1 MNAEVDRSL
10 QSSELA
16 QRLRRRLVESPGVI
30 NLRQLPTQHTQN
42 TVSNIIQRSTLP
54 DRVQSRYDSPG
65 IFQPEAIAHL
75 FQRSRIEGF
84 SSLDAPL
91 SSPTGTS
98 PLSGGTIQRS
108 TRGTGDWEF
117 SPASSA
123 PPTSPALS
131 SGTFRVSR
139 QQSPAIGSAGAL
151 GAIARHPIEAS
162 PVEAG
167 SATPH
172 TQGSAEST
180 PSGEV
185 TGSTAMSDSIAT
197 PPPSSEPSV
206 RVRVQHPSR
215 TNASLQRLSNPQIDR
230 RDAPMETSGA
240 FIQFHAPPNLPL
252 QQVSLKSDRPMPS
265 TANTASTEVAIQAG
279 NPIPEATVTPPV
291 AIVHRQPESPSLM
304 RVSRRLDLKASL
316 DSPTKSVSLPS
327 IPPNPENVVPAQSV
341 VPTPLT
347 PMPLIIAR
355 VPMAQ
360 ESAES
365 TDASPTLE
373 QPQSSLPIRVPA
385 TPSPP
390 LLLQRQP
397 QEGFTLNSG
406 ARASATASD
415 NSQPTVFATMPSSG
429 TPLPQPE
436 IVWRKPAP
444 ELAAAALPVRETSV
458 NTAIARQVLSEPS
471 PGVEAVS
478 ATPAIATPA
487 APETTPAGGTSNL
500 DIQQLAQQVSRI
512 LTRQLTV
519 ERERRGIRTW

>member
-1 MNAEVDRSL
+1 MDAEVNQSL

-65 IFQPEAIAHL
+65 IFRPEGIAHL

-84 SSLDAPL
+84 SPLDAPL
-91 SSPTGTS
+91 PSPTGAS

-108 TRGTGDWEF
+108 ARETGDWEF

-139 QQSPAIGSAGAL
+139 QQSPAIGSTGAL
-151 GAIARHPIEAS
+151 DAIARYPIEAS

-172 TQGSAEST
+172 TQGSGEST
-180 PSGEV
+180 PLGEV

-215 TNASLQRLSNPQIDR
+215 TNASIQRLSNPQSDR
-230 RDAPMETSGA
+230 MDAPMTPSD
-240 FIQFHAPPNLPL
+240 IPKQSPSNLPL
-252 QQVSLKSDRPMPS
+252 QQVSLKSDRPMPP
-265 TANTASTEVAIQAG
+265 TANTASTEAAIQAG

-291 AIVHRQPESPSLM
+291 AIVHRQPESPFLM

-316 DSPTKSVSLPS
+316 DSPTKGALLPS
-327 IPPNPENVVPAQSV
+327 IPPNPENVVPAQPV
-341 VPTPLT
+341 APTPLT
-347 PMPLIIAR
+347 PMPLVIAR
-355 VPMAQ
+355 VPVAQ
-360 ESAES
+360 DSAES
-365 TDASPTLE
+365 PDTNPTLE
-373 QPQSSLPIRVPA
+373 QPESSLPIRVPA
-385 TPSPP
+385 TLSPP
-390 LLLQRQP
+390 LLLQQQP
-397 QEGFTLNSG
+397 QEGSMLNSG
-406 ARASATASD
+406 ARAIATASG
-415 NSQPTVFATMPSSG
+415 NSQPTVLARMPTSG
-429 TPLPQPE
+429 TPLPQPKM
-436 IVWRKPAP
+436 VWRKPTP
-444 ELAAAALPVRETSV
+444 ELATPALPIRETSV
-458 NTAIARQVLSEPS
+458 NTTIARQVVSEPS
-471 PGVEAVS
+471 PGVEAMS

-487 APETTPAGGTSNL
+487 APETTPAGGTNNL

>member
-54 DRVQSRYDSPG
+54 DRVQSRYGSPG

-75 FQRSRIEGF
+75 FQRSRTEGF
-84 SSLDAPL
+84 SPLDAPL
-91 SSPTGTS
+91 PSATGTS
-98 PLSGGTIQRS
+98 PLSGGTIQRATRE
-108 TRGTGDWEF
+108 TRGWEF
-117 SPASSA
+117 SPASPA
-123 PPTSPALS
+123 PPALS
-131 SGTFRVSR
+131 SSTFRVSR
-139 QQSPAIGSAGAL
+139 QQSSAFGSAGAL
-151 GAIARHPIEAS
+151 GAIARYPIEAS
-162 PVEAG
+162 PVDAG
-167 SATPH
+167 EATPY
-172 TQGSAEST
+172 TQGSAEGA

-185 TGSTAMSDSIAT
+185 TGSTAMSDSITT
-197 PPPSSEPSV
+197 PSPSSEPSV

-215 TNASLQRLSNPQIDR
+215 TSASLQRLSNPQSDR
-230 RDAPMETSGA
+230 IDAPMTPSD
-240 FIQFHAPPNLPL
+240 IPRQSPSNLPL
-252 QQVSLKSDRPMPS
+252 QQVSLKSDRPMPP
-265 TANTASTEVAIQAG
+265 TANTASTEAASQAG
-279 NPIPEATVTPPV
+279 NPIPEATPATPV

-316 DSPTKSVSLPS
+316 DSPTKGALLPS
-327 IPPNPENVVPAQSV
+327 VPPNPENVVPAQSV
-341 VPTPLT
+341 APTPLT
-347 PMPLIIAR
+347 PMPLVIAR
-355 VPMAQ
+355 VPVAQ

-365 TDASPTLE
+365 TDASPTVE
-373 QPQSSLPIRVPA
+373 QSQSSLPIRVPA

-397 QEGFTLNSG
+397 QEGFTLNFG

-444 ELAAAALPVRETSV
+444 ELATPALPIRETSV
-458 NTAIARQVLSEPS
+458 STMIARQVVSEPS
-471 PGVEAVS
+471 PGVEAMS

-487 APETTPAGGTSNL
+487 APEITPAGGTSNL

>member
-54 DRVQSRYDSPG
+54 DRVQSHYGSPG
-65 IFQPEAIAHL
+65 IFQPEGIAHL
-75 FQRSRIEGF
+75 FQRSRTEGF
-84 SSLDAPL
+84 SPLDAPL
-91 SSPTGTS
+91 PSPTATS

-108 TRGTGDWEF
+108 TRGAGDWEF
-117 SPASSA
+117 SPASPT
-123 PPTSPALS
+123 PPTAPALS

-151 GAIARHPIEAS
+151 GAIARYPIEAS

-167 SATPH
+167 EAIPY
-172 TQGSAEST
+172 TQGSAEGA

-185 TGSTAMSDSIAT
+185 TGATAMSDSITT

-215 TNASLQRLSNPQIDR
+215 TNASIQRLSNPQSDHQ
-230 RDAPMETSGA
+230 DAPMETSSA
-240 FIQFHAPPNLPL
+240 FIQSHAPPNLPL
-252 QQVSLKSDRPMPS
+252 QQVSLKSDRPMPP
-265 TANTASTEVAIQAG
+265 TANTASTEAASQAG
-279 NPIPEATVTPPV
+279 NPIPEATPATPV
-291 AIVHRQPESPSLM
+291 ASVHRQPESPSLM

-316 DSPTKSVSLPS
+316 DSPTTGALLPS
-327 IPPNPENVVPAQSV
+327 VPPNPENVVPAQSV
-341 VPTPLT
+341 APTPLT
-347 PMPLIIAR
+347 PMPLVIAR
-355 VPMAQ
+355 VPVAQ

-365 TDASPTLE
+365 TDTSPTLE
-373 QPQSSLPIRVPA
+373 QPQSSLPIWVPA

-444 ELAAAALPVRETSV
+444 ESAAPALPIRETSV
-458 NTAIARQVLSEPS
+458 NTTIARQVVSEPS
-471 PGVEAVS
+471 PGVEAIS
-478 ATPAIATPA
+478 ATPALATPT
-487 APETTPAGGTSNL
+487 APETTPAGNTNNL
-500 DIQQLAQQVSRI
+500 DVQQIAQQVSRI

-519 ERERRGIRTW
+519 ERERRGMRTW

>member
-1 MNAEVDRSL
+1 MNAEVSQSL
-10 QSSELA
+10 QSSELT

-65 IFQPEAIAHL
+65 IFRPEGIAHL

-84 SSLDAPL
+84 SPLDAPL

-117 SPASSA
+117 SSASST

-139 QQSPAIGSAGAL
+139 QQSPAIGSVGAL
-151 GAIARHPIEAS
+151 GAIARYPIQAS

-197 PPPSSEPSV
+197 PPPSSELSV

-215 TNASLQRLSNPQIDR
+215 TNASIQRLSNPQSDR
-230 RDAPMETSGA
+230 MDAPMTPSD
-240 FIQFHAPPNLPL
+240 IPKQSPPNLPL
-252 QQVSLKSDRPMPS
+252 QQISLKSDRLMPP
-265 TANTASTEVAIQAG
+265 TANTASTEPASQAG
-279 NPIPEATVTPPV
+279 NPIPEATPATPI

-316 DSPTKSVSLPS
+316 DYPTKGVSLPS
-327 IPPNPENVVPAQSV
+327 VPPNPENIVPAQSV
-341 VPTPLT
+341 APTPLT
-347 PMPLIIAR
+347 PMPLVIAR
-355 VPMAQ
+355 VPVVQ
-360 ESAES
+360 DSAES
-365 TDASPTLE
+365 PDTSPTLE
-373 QPQSSLPIRVPA
+373 HPQSSLPIRVPA
-385 TPSPP
+385 TPSSP

-397 QEGFTLNSG
+397 QESFTPRGRAIATESG
-406 ARASATASD
+406 NA
-415 NSQPTVFATMPSSG
+415 QPTVLATIPTSE
-429 TPLPQPE
+429 TPRPQPE
-436 IVWRKPAP
+436 MVWRKSTAESAAP
-444 ELAAAALPVRETSV
+444 ALPVRETSA
-458 NTAIARQVLSEPS
+458 NTMIARQTVSEPS
-471 PGVEAVS
+471 LGGEAMS
-478 ATPAIATPA
+478 ATPVIATPV

-500 DIQQLAQQVSRI
+500 DIQQIAQQVSRI
-512 LTRQLTV
+512 LTRELTV